1 MALTLVVPEAAASI
15 DTIQFKLMLGGEGL
29 TDYMGRHDLVAPTAF
44 RSFQQI
50 AWLHER
56 LTRAFPTIVVPPL
69 PDPPLSSRMDDQDYV
84 ERKRLQIERFFE
96 KIIRRKVFADHADF
110 THFLSTDMAPTEIGK
125 TTKGVLSFLRFNR
138 IRPNTDRGFRSYK
151 VTEPIEGNDQDT
163 FHRHQIYILMLES
176 YYGSIAESLAQLILV
191 REGLGDIMAR
201 VGDLVI
207 ETTQSKYRLGD
218 GTKEGNREEQR
229 ILDRR
234 MQLFGLLMDE
244 LGFIFTR
251 QGKEEIM
258 KLGDVMSEYKNS
270 MDALKASPK
279 LIRWKS
285 PDILMEYVDSVKHRN
300 KKRDKADKL
309 KLRMGLSAPEVQATM
324 MEEQQATEGLDSTR
338 QQFDACQANV
348 KKEIRLFEAQ
358 KRRDV
363 TRSINDYVQVNLRYE
378 RAKLQ
383 SLEKALDEMR
393 HFAPKP
399 LLLTH
404 GLLMMASEEDDLS
417 SSTTST
423 ATFDTA
429 RRSSTWRRRHK
440 KQQHSRE
447 PKTLQSSASLPTWTR
462 KKTDDP
468 ADCETAHAHAAAVPR
483 NDGQSRVHMSA
494 SYDERLGD
502 VWSQKSPAAE

>member
-1 MALTLVVPEAAASI
+1 MALTLAVPEAAASI

-29 TDYMGRHDLVAPTAF
+29 SDYMNRHDLVVSTAF

-50 AWLHER
+50 SWLHEK
-56 LTRAFPTIVVPPL
+56 LTLSFPAVVVPPL

-84 ERKRLQIERFFE
+84 ERKRLQAERFFD

-110 THFLSTDMAPTEIGK
+110 THFMSTDMAPTEVGRA
-125 TTKGVLSFLRFNR
+125 TKGVLSFLRFNR

-151 VTEPIEGNDQDT
+151 VTEPVEGNDQDT

-176 YYGSIAESLAQLILV
+176 YYGSIAESLAQLIQV
-191 REGLGDIMAR
+191 REGLGDVMAR
-201 VGDLVI
+201 MGDLVI
-207 ETTQSKYRLGD
+207 ETSQSKYRLGD
-218 GTKEGNREEQR
+218 GIKEGNREAQR
-229 ILDRR
+229 VLDRR

-244 LGFIFTR
+244 FGFIFTR
-251 QGKEEIM
+251 QTVFNARTQK
-258 KLGDVMSEYKNS
+258 
-270 MDALKASPK
+270 
-279 LIRWKS
+279 
-285 PDILMEYVDSVKHRN
+285 LMEYVDSVKHRN

-309 KLRMGLSAPEVQATM
+309 KLRMGLAAPEVQATM
-324 MEEQQATEGLDSTR
+324 IEEQEATEGLDLRR

-348 KKEIRLFEAQ
+348 KEEIRVFEAQ

-393 HFAPKP
+393 HFTPKP
-399 LLLTH
+399 ILLAH
-404 GLLMMASEEDDLS
+404 GLLTMAAEDDDLS

-429 RRSSTWRRRHK
+429 RRSSTRRRRQPHHRK
-440 KQQHSRE
+440 E
-447 PKTLQSSASLPTWTR
+447 PQALQSSASLPTWTR
-462 KKTDDP
+462 KK
-468 ADCETAHAHAAAVPR
+468 ADGHADSETAHPRVAALPR

-502 VWSQKSPAAE
+502 VWSQKPKAAE